1 MGIIGTP
8 PGCRDVRD
16 CRQPQVEVRECA
28 FVAVLLSMAAV
39 TALLAWRYDAD
50 SRHLGAMAEGTARER
65 VALELRARAR
75 RTASHAADSIAG
87 ALREQDS
94 AAVARR
100 LQPFMDDQ
108 TVAAISVT
116 DRAGATV
123 FNWSR
128 PSQSSAAG
136 VLRAEARIPVREMVE
151 HIPVRRRPDIRRDAV
166 LLEQAT
172 PAPQV
177 SLAGRL
183 GARAPGSRAWRCC
196 LQQLWP
202 CCGACRRRACVAR
215 GHELESPIVALI
227 KGAERI
233 GQGDYTRPVEV
244 LRQDVLGE
252 LQQALERMRG
262 ACGNPRSTRTTC
274 TACSTA

>member
-1 MGIIGTP
+1 VTA
-8 PGCRDVRD
+8 VSLKLKYASA
-16 CRQPQVEVRECA
+16 A

-151 HIPVRRRPDIRRDAV
+151 HIPGAATPQTFGETQV

-183 GARAPGSRAWRCC
+183 GAASARQSRVATHRGRSRFG
-196 LQQLWP
+196 LNSASDSDNQ
-202 CCGACRRRACVAR
+202 CG
-215 GHELESPIVALI
+215 EEP
-227 KGAERI
+227 
-233 GQGDYTRPVEV
+233 
-244 LRQDVLGE
+244 
-252 LQQALERMRG
+252 
-262 ACGNPRSTRTTC
+262 
-274 TACSTA
+274 